1 MNTAIVVYHAP
12 QMKNWRNIITDS
24 LVRITA
30 LLCRYSELLRE
41 PDDDVRARREN
52 DIGVLG
58 RVRHTSA
65 RDAAR
70 DAADDGALL
79 VAAQHATQHCAGD
92 RAGSYFGGVT
102 RRDPPPFARRLD
114 RVDSRLDRVRRP
126 TYCDVRNA
134 QRQGPR
140 RAGIGSGFHRR
151 HGTRSEEPPSELQP
165 RGLI

>member
-30 LLCRYSELLRE
+30 LLCRYCELLRE

-58 RVRHTSA
+58 RVRHTRA

-79 VAAQHATQHCAGD
+79 VAAQHATQHCTGD

-102 RRDPPPFARRLD
+102 RRDTPPFGRRLD
-114 RVDSRLDRVRRP
+114 RVDSRLDRVRGP

-140 RAGIGSGFHRR
+140 RAGVGGGVYRP
-151 HGTRSEEPPSELQP
+151 HGTQDRGDRPKYPPAGP
-165 RGLI
+165 H

>member
-79 VAAQHATQHCAGD
+79 VAAPHATQHCAGD
-92 RAGSYFGGVT
+92 RAGSSFGGGTPRDAPARVPAL
-102 RRDPPPFARRLD
+102 RRRPRRL
-114 RVDSRLDRVRRP
+114 LLW
-126 TYCDVRNA
+126 
-134 QRQGPR
+134 
-140 RAGIGSGFHRR
+140 RR
-151 HGTRSEEPPSELQP
+151 HPS
-165 RGLI
+165 